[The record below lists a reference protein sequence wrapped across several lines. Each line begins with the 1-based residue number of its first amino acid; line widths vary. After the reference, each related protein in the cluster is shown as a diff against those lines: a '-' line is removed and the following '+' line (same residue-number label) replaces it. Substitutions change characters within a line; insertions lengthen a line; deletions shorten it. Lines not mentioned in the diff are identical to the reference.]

1 MADADLTSTKFDSR
15 IKQLER
21 KIKHTP
27 EEWAE
32 LKSLHARRIRYKKML
47 SLVVPHK
54 DR

>member
-1 MADADLTSTKFDSR
+1 MAGLNSTKFDSR

-21 KIKHTP
+21 KMKQTP

-32 LKSLHARRIRYKKML
+32 LKSLHQRRIRYKKML
-47 SLVVPHK
+47 SLVIPHK